1 MERLLNELA
10 FANIRKIVR
19 PKRQPRAVLDWSA
32 GGGMPGGQQ
41 GVGFAGNY
49 CKDAP
54 QAFLGPKETLRYGR
68 DLDLDRLCTTDRA
81 NLEKLREEAWR
92 SAAHLAESEPGEAG
106 DAGEA
111 GDGAPIQD
119 RLRLPLPSIFADVC
133 ERYLAGF
140 IQQSLRAS
148 SFSI

>member
-1 MERLLNELA
+1 MMASGAFQIDSGAIGSWASGERVAQDLVRAAARADPAGRAEGVPCLA
-10 FANIRKIVR
+10 
-19 PKRQPRAVLDWSA
+19 QPRAVLDWSA
-32 GGGMPGGQQ
+32 GGGMPGAKQ

-92 SAAHLAESEPGEAG
+92 GRLGGRTELRPQPG
-106 DAGEA
+106 
-111 GDGAPIQD
+111 
-119 RLRLPLPSIFADVC
+119 R
-133 ERYLAGF
+133 
-140 IQQSLRAS
+140 
-148 SFSI
+148 